1 MHVCTQ
7 TLDETPQRRGGRGS
21 AREWRGWG
29 SRGGRR
35 CGRGS
40 GGRVGRERG
49 REILGLGSEAV
60 ADAGTLRKRYAHE
73 ARRAARARRVAR
85 AALQSFE
92 TRSAREFSHRQS
104 LARGDA
110 GGKGLGGDVLLGCA
124 ATGEIGR
131 SSGGGS
137 VDEEAAAPAANTS
150 ATQRCAISLRRDC
163 DDGPTCARDRNSRCG
178 IRSALP
184 DHVLIDFLPGCQPF
198 LRAASCRWGTML
210 RLG

>member
-1 MHVCTQ
+1 MERVGEQ
-7 TLDETPQRRGGRGS
+7 GRERVW
-21 AREWRGWG
+21 ARL
-29 SRGGRR
+29 GRESER
-35 CGRGS
+35 VG
-40 GGRVGRERG
+40 VGRERG
-49 REILGLGSEAV
+49 REMLGLGSEAV
-60 ADAGTLRKRYAHE
+60 ADAGALRKRYAHE
-73 ARRAARARRVAR
+73 ARRAARAKRVAR

-150 ATQRCAISLRRDC
+150 ATQRCAISLRPDC
-163 DDGPTCARDRNSRCG
+163 DDGPKVARVTEIGASELGARSR
-178 IRSALP
+178 IT
-184 DHVLIDFLPGCQPF
+184 F
-198 LRAASCRWGTML
+198 
-210 RLG
+210 